1 MRLLLLIYT
10 AFITVLY
17 SCKNI
22 NISGGK
28 NEGVIEYDIKY
39 LQSDKENPLI
49 SLLPTTLVYKYK
61 DDKIMQKIEGW
72 MGVFHLAGIVRSN
85 ENYKAG
91 YMKILGEKYVFETTI
106 DGVSFGFDPYKKMVL
121 KPTDSVK
128 IIAGLKCKG
137 VEVYLNDST
146 RPSFMIYYTDEIK
159 IKNPNCHNP
168 YKDIKG
174 VLMEYRMSFQK
185 IPMKLTARKVSYES
199 VPEDEFVVPDG
210 YQHVTLEK
218 MQEVINNLM

>member
-1 MRLLLLIYT
+1 MRLLLY
-10 AFITVLY
+10 LY
-17 SCKNI
+17 IVVSVFLLSCKNI
-22 NISGGK
+22 NIGGGK
-28 NEGVIEYDIKY
+28 SEGVIEYDIKY
-39 LQSDKENPLI
+39 LQSEKENPLI

-72 MGVFHLAGIVRSN
+72 MGVFHLAGIVRLK

-91 YMKILGEKYVFETTI
+91 YMKILGEKYVFETTV
-106 DGVSFGFDPYKKMVL
+106 DGVSFGYDPYNKMVL
-121 KPTDSVK
+121 KPVDSTK

-146 RPSFMIYYTDEIK
+146 KPSFVVYYTDEIK
-159 IKNPNCHNP
+159 IENPNCNNP
-168 YKDIKG
+168 FKEIKG
-174 VLMEYRMSFQK
+174 VLMEYRMTFQK
-185 IPMKLTARKVSYES
+185 IPMKITARRVSNES